1 MNKSEI
7 LKILEQ
13 FEVTPG
19 KHFGQN
25 FMIDENL
32 LDFICRTANPAK
44 DDNIIEVGPG
54 LGALTRKL
62 LDGGAKVTAIEIDK
76 RLSEY
81 LEKNITHPNFKL
93 VRGDA
98 CRLNL
103 SYHAQGEFRIVANL
117 PYSITSPFIGRMI
130 DLETPPHEMLFMLQK
145 ETGLRLAAGPGTKNY
160 GSLSVRVQSVYQ
172 VEYLRGISPQVF
184 YPPPEVD
191 SAIVKFIRRKEYPSM
206 AERAVLFN
214 LVRTAFSQRRKKMFK
229 QVVAVFG
236 NEAIEKAYSS
246 LGINPNA
253 RAEELTV
260 KQFVAMGKML
270 SNSRQSSVDSRQ

>member
-1 MNKSEI
+1 MNKKEI
-7 LKILEQ
+7 LQILEQ

-32 LDFICRTANPAK
+32 LDFICRKAAPAPGET
-44 DDNIIEVGPG
+44 IIEVGPG

-62 LDGGAKVTAIEIDK
+62 LESGAMVTSVEIDK

-81 LEKNITHPNFKL
+81 LEKNITNPNFKL

-130 DLETPPHEMLFMLQK
+130 ELETPPREMLFMLQK

-172 VEYLRGISPQVF
+172 VEYLRGVSPQVF

-191 SAIVKFIRRKEYPSM
+191 SAIVKFTRRGEYPPL
-206 AERAVLFN
+206 AERNVLFT
-214 LVRTAFSQRRKKMFK
+214 LVRAAFSQRRKMMFK
-229 QVVAVFG
+229 QIAAVFDK
-236 NEAIEKAYSS
+236 ARIEKAYASI
-246 LGINPNA
+246 GISMNA

-260 KQFVAMGKML
+260 KQFMAMAKILGE
-270 SNSRQSSVDSRQ
+270 